1 MCNATMNSFI
11 RSYPL
16 GSDLRRKKLQT
27 LLDGFQ
33 AQQSIFRN
41 MVKSNDNVTG
51 ASFKLA
57 WNTAKANKP
66 ATEGEFL
73 TTTFIDCANSL
84 LSDFKNKDDIIKQIL
99 KLQISDSTVIRRV
112 EVISDN
118 ILSQLLKDI
127 ESAALFSLALDEST
141 DRTDIGQLVVWV
153 RFPKGDTFS
162 YEMLSL
168 LPLTNQTRGQD
179 IHSAVTIFFMDQVK
193 PST

>member
-1 MCNATMNSFI
+1 
-11 RSYPL
+11 
-16 GSDLRRKKLQT
+16 
-27 LLDGFQ
+27 
-33 AQQSIFRN
+33 

-51 ASFKLA
+51 ASFKPA
-57 WNTAKANKP
+57 WSTAKANKP

-73 TTTFIDCANSL
+73 KTDCANSL
-84 LSDFKNKDDIIKQIL
+84 LSYFKNKDDIIKQIL

-118 ILSQLLKDI
+118 ISSQLLKDI

-162 YEMLSL
+162 YEMLAL
-168 LPLTNQTRGQD
+168 LPLTSQTRGQD
-179 IHSAVTIFFMDQVK
+179 IHSALTIFFMDQVK